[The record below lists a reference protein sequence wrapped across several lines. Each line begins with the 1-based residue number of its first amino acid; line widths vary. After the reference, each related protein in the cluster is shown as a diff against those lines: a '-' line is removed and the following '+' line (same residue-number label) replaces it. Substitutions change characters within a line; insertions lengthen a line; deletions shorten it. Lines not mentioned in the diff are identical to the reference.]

1 MFLTLSDFFDPGQVN
16 IADLAQFAI
25 RFIFNLLVII
35 IIVRYIYYRS
45 SRRKDYLFTYLLIS
59 MTVFMITT
67 ALESVTI
74 QLGFALGLF
83 AVFGIIRYR
92 TDPVPIREM
101 TYLFVV
107 IGISIINALI
117 GGKAGFWEIFIL
129 NLLMVLVCWGG
140 EYYWTYKH
148 ISSKRI
154 IYDKIELIKPENQQK
169 FIEDLED
176 RTGLTI
182 SRVEVGKVDF
192 LKDIAEITIYYFYS
206 KRKTSIKEEKAYE
219 IYQKTL
225 LEQKE
230 NE

>member
-1 MFLTLSDFFDPGQVN
+1 MFLTLSNFFDPGQVN
-16 IADLAQFAI
+16 FGDLSQFAI

-107 IGISIINALI
+107 IGVSIINALI

-129 NLLMVLVCWGG
+129 NVMMVLVCWGG

-219 IYQKTL
+219 SYQKTL
-225 LEQKE
+225 LKD